1 MTIPKYIILSIIN
14 TITTILPISNPAHIN
29 FLKNIF
35 ETNIFNHQISF
46 YITTNIGII
55 FPIIYILIKLITFD
69 KKLLSKPNIN
79 KIKILTYIIITSLI
93 PITSFYLISK
103 YTTYFQ
109 SRFFIK
115 KITPIICII
124 NAILLLLSNKNNNK
138 EKNIKLSNLIF
149 INIINTLS
157 IIPGISNITLTLL
170 TTKLLNYSKKQ
181 SIIITLLTS
190 LFYSL
195 YLFIPQTTQL
205 TYPIHS
211 YIICI
216 LTTIIISK
224 ITINYLIR
232 LYNNNKLSNLS
243 LYLIISSI
251 FILYWFR

>member
-14 TITTILPISNPAHIN
+14 TITTILPISKPAHIN

-35 ETNIFNHQISF
+35 ETNIFNHQNSF
-46 YITTNIGII
+46 YITINIGII
-55 FPIIYILIKLITFD
+55 FPIIYILTKLIKFD

-79 KIKILTYIIITSLI
+79 KIKKLTYILITSII
-93 PITSFYLISK
+93 PLTSFYLLPKNATYIQSQFF
-103 YTTYFQ
+103 TT
-109 SRFFIK
+109 

-124 NAILLLLSNKNNNK
+124 NAILLILSNKNNNK

-170 TTKLLNYSKKQ
+170 TTKLLKYSKRQ

-195 YLFIPQTTQL
+195 YLFIPQINQQ

-216 LTTIIISK
+216 VTTIIISK

-232 LYNNNKLSNLS
+232 LYNNDKLSKLS
-243 LYLIISSI
+243 LYLIILSI

>member
-211 YIICI
+211 YIMCI